1 MSTSTARRP
10 LPALAFLLALTVL
23 TAIVWWRVLHRPDG
37 SSNNTASGPSTVQP
51 TCSPVGTKVTLPKP
65 AAVTVTVLN
74 GAGRNQLASQV
85 TAQLKARGFKTGTPN
100 DAPSPLS
107 SIGQIQYGK
116 AGKNGATLLGYY
128 VPGAALVAESR
139 SDAAVTLVLGAA
151 YHALA
156 TPAAVTKSLAS
167 AAKPCTNS

>member
-23 TAIVWWRVLHRPDG
+23 TAIVWWRVLHRPSG
-37 SSNNTASGPSTVQP
+37 ASTTGTGPAVVQP
-51 TCSPVGTKVTLPKP
+51 TCSPAGKKVSLPKP

-74 GAGRNQLASQV
+74 GSNRYHLATEV
-85 TAQLKARGFKTGTPN
+85 TTLLKARGFKTGTAN
-100 DAPSPLS
+100 DAPSQLS
-107 SIGQIQYGK
+107 GIGQIQYGK
-116 AGKNGATLLGYY
+116 AGKNNAALLGYY
-128 VPGAALVAESR
+128 LPGAALVAESR

-167 AAKPCTNS
+167 ASKPCANS

>member
-23 TAIVWWRVLHRPDG
+23 TAIVWWRVLHRPNGTG
-37 SSNNTASGPSTVQP
+37 STATGPSSVQP
-51 TCSPVGTKVTLPKP
+51 SCSPAGKTLALPKP
-65 AAVTVTVLN
+65 STVTVTVLN
-74 GAGRNQLASQV
+74 GSNRYQLATQV
-85 TAQLKARGFKTGTPN
+85 TSQLKARGFKTGTPN
-100 DAPSPLS
+100 DAPSQLS

-116 AGKNGATLLGYY
+116 AGKAGATLLGYY
-128 VPGAALVAESR
+128 LPGAALVAQSR

-156 TPAAVTKSLAS
+156 TPAAVTKSLTSAS
-167 AAKPCTNS
+167 KPCSNS

>member
-23 TAIVWWRVLHRPDG
+23 TAIVWWRVLHRPNG
-37 SSNNTASGPSTVQP
+37 TSATGTGPSTVQP
-51 TCSPVGTKVTLPKP
+51 TCSPAGKTLTLPKP
-65 AAVTVTVLN
+65 GAVTVTVLN
-74 GAGRNQLASQV
+74 GSTRYRLATEVS
-85 TAQLKARGFKTGTPN
+85 TLLKARGFKTGIPN
-100 DAPSPLS
+100 DAPSQLS

-116 AGKNGATLLGYY
+116 AGKSGATLLGYY
-128 VPGAALVAESR
+128 LPGAALVAESR

-167 AAKPCTNS
+167 ASKPCATS

>member
-37 SSNNTASGPSTVQP
+37 TSTTATGPSTVQQP
-51 TCSPVGTKVTLPKP
+51 TCSPIGKTLTLPKP
-65 AAVTVTVLN
+65 AAVSVTVLN
-74 GAGRNQLASQV
+74 GSNRYHLATEV
-85 TAQLKARGFKTGTPN
+85 TTLLTARGFKTGTPN
-100 DAPSPLS
+100 DAPSQLAG
-107 SIGQIQYGK
+107 IGQIQYGK

-128 VPGAALVAESR
+128 LPGAALVAANR

-167 AAKPCTNS
+167 ASKPCANS

>member
-23 TAIVWWRVLHRPDG
+23 TAIVWWRVLHRPSG
-37 SSNNTASGPSTVQP
+37 TSSTGPGPAIVQP
-51 TCSPVGTKVTLPKP
+51 TCSPVGQKVTLPKP
-65 AAVTVTVLN
+65 ATVTVTVLN
-74 GAGRNQLASQV
+74 GAGRYQLATQV
-85 TAQLKARGFKTGTPN
+85 SAQLRARGFKTGTPN
-100 DAPSPLS
+100 DAPSALS
-107 SIGQIQYGK
+107 GIGQIQYGK

-128 VPGAALVAESR
+128 LPGAALVAESR
-139 SDAAVTLVLGAA
+139 SDAAITLVLGAA

-167 AAKPCTNS
+167 AAKPCANP

>member
-37 SSNNTASGPSTVQP
+37 SSTTASGPSTVQP
-51 TCSPVGTKVTLPKP
+51 TCSPVGQKVTLPKP
-65 AAVTVTVLN
+65 AAVSVTVLN
-74 GAGRNQLASQV
+74 GSNRYHLATEVS
-85 TAQLKARGFKTGTPN
+85 TLLKARGFKTGAPS
-100 DAPSPLS
+100 DAPSQLAG
-107 SIGQIQYGK
+107 IGQIQYGK

-128 VPGAALVAESR
+128 LPGAALVAESR
-139 SDAAVTLVLGAA
+139 SDAAITLVLGAA
-151 YHALA
+151 YHTLA

-167 AAKPCTNS
+167 AAKPCANS

>member
-37 SSNNTASGPSTVQP
+37 TSTTASGPAIVQP
-51 TCSPVGTKVTLPKP
+51 TCSPVGKTLTLPKP
-65 AAVTVTVLN
+65 ATVTVTVLN
-74 GAGRNQLASQV
+74 GSARYHLATEV
-85 TAQLKARGFKTGTPN
+85 TTLLKARGFKTGTPN
-100 DAPSPLS
+100 DAPSQLS
-107 SIGQIQYGK
+107 GIGQIQYGK

-128 VPGAALVAESR
+128 LPGAALVAESR
-139 SDAAVTLVLGAA
+139 SDAAITLVLGAA

-167 AAKPCTNS
+167 AQKPCANS

>member
-37 SSNNTASGPSTVQP
+37 TSTTASGPSTVQP
-51 TCSPVGTKVTLPKP
+51 TCSPVGQKVTLPKP
-65 AAVTVTVLN
+65 AAVSVTVLN
-74 GAGRNQLASQV
+74 GSNRYHLATEVS
-85 TAQLKARGFKTGTPN
+85 TLLKARGFKTGAPS
-100 DAPSPLS
+100 DAPSQLAG
-107 SIGQIQYGK
+107 IGQIQYGK

-128 VPGAALVAESR
+128 LPGAALVAESR
-139 SDAAVTLVLGAA
+139 PDAAITLVLGAA

-167 AAKPCTNS
+167 AAKPCANS